1 MLNLLSN
8 IMKRILVI
16 NPGSTSTKIA
26 VYNDEKEI
34 LVNTIRHSMEELAKY
49 PRIIDQFEFRKELV
63 LKTLEENNIPFQ
75 FDAIVGR
82 GGLLKPIPGG
92 VYEVND
98 AMLNDIMHAM
108 RTHACNLGCLLA
120 SELAVMLPGCRAF
133 IADPG
138 VVDELDEVA
147 RINGSPLMP
156 RITIWHALNQRAIAR
171 RYAKEQGKR
180 YEDLNLIVCHLG
192 GGISVGA
199 HQKGRAIDVP
209 NALDGEGPFSPE
221 RAGTLPAGNLIDLC
235 FSGKYTQAQLKKMVC
250 GQGGLAAHLGTTDVQ
265 AIQKRIDEGDEH
277 ARLILEAMIYHI
289 AKAVGGAAVALWGEV
304 DAILL
309 TGGIAYSEY
318 ITSRLKE
325 RVSFLAP
332 VFIYPGEDELEALA
346 LNGLGAL
353 RGELPIQEYK

>member
-1 MLNLLSN
+1 
-8 IMKRILVI
+8 MKKILVI

-34 LVNTIRHSMEELAKY
+34 LVNTIRHSMDELAKF

-138 VVDELDEVA
+138 VVDEMDEVA

-180 YEDLNLIVCHLG
+180 YEDLNVIVCHLG

-265 AIQKRIDEGDEH
+265 AIQKQIDEGDEH
-277 ARLILEAMIYHI
+277 ARLILESMIYHI
-289 AKAVGGAAVALWGEV
+289 AKAVGGAAVALWGKV

-318 ITSRLKE
+318 ITTRLKE

-353 RGELPIQEYK
+353 RGELPIQVYK

>member
-1 MLNLLSN
+1 
-8 IMKRILVI
+8 MKRILVI

-171 RYAKEQGKR
+171 RYAKEQGKH
-180 YEDLNLIVCHLG
+180 YKDLNLIVCHLG

-277 ARLILEAMIYHI
+277 ARLILESMIYHI
-289 AKAVGGAAVALWGEV
+289 AKAVGGASVALWGKV

-318 ITSRLKE
+318 ITTRLKE